1 VIDDGPREAGLAVH
15 AAAFLDSLPP
25 QGEPRPGDEAPDRSR

>member
-1 VIDDGPREAGLAVH
+1 MDDGPREGGLAVH

-25 QGEPRPGDEAPDRSR
+25 QSEPRSGHDPPDRSR